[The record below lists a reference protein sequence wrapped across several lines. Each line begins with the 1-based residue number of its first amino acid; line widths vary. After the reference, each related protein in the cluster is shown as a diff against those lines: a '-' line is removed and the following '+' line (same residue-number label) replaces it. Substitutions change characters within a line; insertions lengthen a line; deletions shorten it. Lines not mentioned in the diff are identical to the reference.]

1 MQFIEGFSDAL
12 AAAQRSNTA
21 RQPGAAPEIETAVR
35 EICQAVQREGD
46 AALLRYERQ
55 FGCPT
60 LDTQDL
66 RVNQTEQNAAWN
78 GLAQPVKKALQHAA
92 DNIAEFH
99 RYQPRGDWTAIS
111 RDGVSYGQRY
121 SPIQRAG
128 LYAPHGRAVYP
139 STVLMLGIPA
149 AVAGVSEIALASPA
163 GKSGQAHPLILAAA
177 QIAGI
182 TEIYKIGGA
191 QAMAALAYGTAT
203 VPRVDK
209 IAGPGSIYVT
219 LAKKYLYGAVGIDG
233 LFGPS
238 EVVILADADANPAR
252 LAIDL
257 MAQAEHGADSFVCLI
272 ATSRELAEKVLLTLE
287 EKITGHPRESILRES
302 LGTSQ
307 LLLVPQIDQAIS
319 LCNEL
324 AAEHVEIWS
333 QNAAAISEQIKN
345 AGAIF
350 LNTPVPFGDYIAGPS
365 HTLPTGTTARFAAGV
380 GVDTFLKRSSIIS
393 APPAALQNMQD
404 DLATLATLEEL
415 PAHAAAARAARATP

>member
-1 MQFIEGFSDAL
+1 MMQLTTGFQNAL
-12 AAAQRSNTA
+12 VATRQSNA
-21 RQPGAAPEIETAVR
+21 VRQPSASPEIETVVR
-35 EICQAVQREGD
+35 EICQAVQADGD
-46 AALLRYERQ
+46 DALLRYERQ
-55 FGCPT
+55 FGCSILQT
-60 LDTQDL
+60 SDL
-66 RVNQTEQNAAWN
+66 RVNQNEVNAAWN
-78 GLAQPVKKALQHAA
+78 SVSDSAKKALQHAA
-92 DNIAEFH
+92 DNIEEFH
-99 RYQPRGDWTAIS
+99 RHQPRGDWNAAS
-111 RDGVSYGQRY
+111 KDGVNYGQRY
-121 SPIQRAG
+121 LPIERVG

-149 AVAGVSEIALASPA
+149 KVAGVPEVVLASPA
-163 GKSGQAHPLILAAA
+163 DKSGKAHPLILAAA

-182 TEIYKIGGA
+182 QEIYKIGGA

-219 LAKKYLYGAVGIDG
+219 LAKKYLYGNVGIDG

-238 EVVILADADANPAR
+238 EVAILADDNADSAR

-272 ATSRELAEKVLLTLE
+272 VTSQELASKVLLSLE
-287 EKITGHPRESILRES
+287 TKVNGHLREEILRQS
-302 LGTSQ
+302 LSTSS
-307 LLLVPQIDQAIS
+307 LFVVDHIGEAIT
-319 LCNEL
+319 LCNEI

-333 QNAAAISEQIKN
+333 DDAQSFSQKIKH

-380 GVDTFLKRSSIIS
+380 GVDTFLKRSSVV
-393 APPAALQNMQD
+393 AASKDALPKMSE
-404 DLATLATLEEL
+404 DLTILATLEEL
-415 PAHAAAARAARATP
+415 PAHADAAKQ

>member
-1 MQFIEGFSDAL
+1 MMQLIEGFQNAI
-12 AAAQRSNTA
+12 AATRQSNAA
-21 RQPGAAPEIETAVR
+21 RQPGASPEIEMAVR
-35 EICQAVQREGD
+35 EICQTVKNEGD
-46 AALLRYERQ
+46 AALLRYEHQ
-55 FGCPT
+55 FGCDT
-60 LDTQDL
+60 LQTNDL
-66 RVNQTEQNAAWN
+66 RVSPEEIKTAWN
-78 GLAQPVKKALQHAA
+78 SVSDSAKAALQHAA
-92 DNIAEFH
+92 DNIQEFH
-99 RYQPRGDWTAIS
+99 QQQPRGDWNATS
-111 RDGVSYGQRY
+111 KDGVNYGQRY
-121 SPIQRAG
+121 LPIERVG

-149 AVAGVSEIALASPA
+149 KVAGVPEIVLASPA
-163 GKSGQAHPLILAAA
+163 DKNGKAHPLILAAA

-182 TEIYKIGGA
+182 SEIYKIGGA

-203 VPRVDK
+203 IPRVDK

-219 LAKKYLYGAVGIDG
+219 LAKKYLYGSVGIDG

-238 EVVILADADANPAR
+238 EVAIVADNNADAAR

-272 ATSRELAEKVLLTLE
+272 VTSNELAQKVLLALE
-287 EKITGHPRESILRES
+287 AKLNGHPREEILRQS
-302 LGTSQ
+302 LSTSA
-307 LLLVPQIDQAIS
+307 LFVVNQIDEAIT
-319 LCNEL
+319 LCNEI

-333 QNAAAISEQIKN
+333 DDAQSISQKIKH

-380 GVDTFLKRSSIIS
+380 GVDTFLKRSSIVHASRESLIK
-393 APPAALQNMQD
+393 MRE

-415 PAHAAAARAARATP
+415 PAHADAAKY